1 MAQVSEQDVVLDS
14 LDKLFFIDKKG
25 ILRARIS
32 VGNRKAGQVVGTVQ
46 SGGYRQTTIDGKK
59 YYVHRLVLAMTLGY
73 FPPEIVDHN
82 NGVRHDNR
90 PINLVE
96 CSPSYN
102 AKKLH
107 MKCCKWLGKRRL
119 FKVWRKSNPRAFR
132 LFEDCTDAMV
142 QHAAYN
148 G

>member
-1 MAQVSEQDVVLDS
+1 MAQTKDTLVDTLH
-14 LDKLFFIDKKG
+14 KLFYIDRKG
-25 ILRARIS
+25 ILRAKVS
-32 VGNRKAGQVVGTVQ
+32 AGSRLADSVVGTVQ
-46 SGGYRQTTIDGKK
+46 SGGYRQTTISGKK
-59 YYVHRLVLAMTLGY
+59 YYVHRIVLAMTLGH

-90 PINLVE
+90 AINLVE

-107 MKCCKWLGKRRL
+107 LKCCKWLGKRRM
-119 FKVWRKSNPRAFR
+119 FKVWRKTNRKAFR
-132 LFEDCTDAMV
+132 LFDNCEAAIA